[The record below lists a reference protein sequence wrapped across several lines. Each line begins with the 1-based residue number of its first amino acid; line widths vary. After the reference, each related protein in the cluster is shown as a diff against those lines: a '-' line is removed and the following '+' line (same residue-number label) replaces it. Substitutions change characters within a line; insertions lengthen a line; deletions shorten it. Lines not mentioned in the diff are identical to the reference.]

1 MKKVP
6 LQEMKREVNTSM
18 KISTINYFIVDAFKS
33 LKRNTTISIA
43 SMATVLATLFVF
55 GVFLLTGINVSHGI
69 SDVESKVEVKVFLKD
84 DIKLAEQKAIESEL
98 RNISGVKEVTHES
111 KDEALQKFRE
121 QLKDNATILKGYDEK
136 NNPLPSSFIVKL
148 DNADVAKTVESSV
161 KDMSGVEDIG
171 NDQDLIDKIA
181 SFAKTIKWVGVI
193 LFAVLIGVSLFL
205 IINTIKLTVYSRR
218 REVGIMK
225 FVGATDWFIRW
236 PFIIEG
242 MVIGILGAIFSNLIL
257 YFSYKEVYR
266 KITESLYT
274 IQLLSPSY
282 VLTTLSWQF
291 ILSGALIGI
300 FGSIIA
306 LRKFLV
312 V

>member
-1 MKKVP
+1 
-6 LQEMKREVNTSM
+6 
-18 KISTINYFIVDAFKS
+18 VDAFKS

>member
-1 MKKVP
+1 
-6 LQEMKREVNTSM
+6 M

-69 SDVESKVEVKVFLKD
+69 SDVESKVEIKVFLKD
-84 DIKLAEQKAIESEL
+84 DIKLAQQKDIEAAL

-136 NNPLPSSFIVKL
+136 NNPLPSSFVVKL

-161 KDMSGVEDIG
+161 KSMDGVEDVG

-181 SFAKTIKWVGVI
+181 SFAKTIKWVGVV

-242 MVIGILGAIFSNLIL
+242 MVIGILGAIFSNLLL
-257 YFSYKEVYR
+257 YFSYKEVYG
-266 KITESLYT
+266 KVTESLYT

-291 ILSGALIGI
+291 IISGMLIGV

>member
-1 MKKVP
+1 
-6 LQEMKREVNTSM
+6 M

-55 GVFLLTGINVSHGI
+55 GVFLLTGINVSRGI
-69 SDVESKVEVKVFLKD
+69 SDVESKVEIKVFLKD
-84 DIKLAEQKAIESEL
+84 DIKLTEQKDIEAAL
-98 RNISGVKEVTHES
+98 RNISGVTEVTHES
-111 KDEALQKFRE
+111 KDEALRKFRE

-136 NNPLPSSFIVKL
+136 NNPLPSSFVVKL
-148 DNADVAKTVESSV
+148 DNAEVAKTIESSV
-161 KDMSGVEDIG
+161 KDMDGVEDVG
-171 NDQDLIDKIA
+171 NDQDLINKIA
-181 SFAKTIKWVGVI
+181 SFAKTIKWVGVV

-242 MVIGILGAIFSNLIL
+242 MVIGILGAVFSNLLL
-257 YFSYKEVYR
+257 YFSYKEVYA

-291 ILSGALIGI
+291 IISGMLIGV

>member
-1 MKKVP
+1 
-6 LQEMKREVNTSM
+6 M

>member
-1 MKKVP
+1 
-6 LQEMKREVNTSM
+6 M

-69 SDVESKVEVKVFLKD
+69 NDVESKVEIKVFLKD
-84 DIKLAEQKAIESEL
+84 DIKLAQQKDIEAAL

-136 NNPLPSSFIVKL
+136 NNPLPSSFVVKL

-161 KDMSGVEDIG
+161 KSMDGVEDVG

-181 SFAKTIKWVGVI
+181 SFAKTIKWVGVV

-242 MVIGILGAIFSNLIL
+242 MVIGILGAIFSNLLL
-257 YFSYKEVYR
+257 YFSYKEVYG
-266 KITESLYT
+266 KVTESLYT

-291 ILSGALIGI
+291 IISGMLIGV

>member
-1 MKKVP
+1 
-6 LQEMKREVNTSM
+6 M

-69 SDVESKVEVKVFLKD
+69 SDVESKVEIKVFLKD
-84 DIKLAEQKAIESEL
+84 DIKLAEQKDIESAL
-98 RNISGVKEVTHES
+98 RDISGVKEVTHES

-161 KDMSGVEDIG
+161 KDMNGVEDVG

-181 SFAKTIKWVGVI
+181 AFAKTIKWVGVV
-193 LFAVLIGVSLFL
+193 LFSVLIGVSLFL

-242 MVIGILGAIFSNLIL
+242 VVIGILGAIFSNLLL
-257 YFSYKEVYR
+257 YFSYKEVYG

>member
-1 MKKVP
+1 
-6 LQEMKREVNTSM
+6 M

-69 SDVESKVEVKVFLKD
+69 SDVESKVEIKVFLKD

-161 KDMSGVEDIG
+161 KDMNGVEDIG

-218 REVGIMK
+218 REIGIMK

-242 MVIGILGAIFSNLIL
+242 MVIGVLGAIFSNLIL